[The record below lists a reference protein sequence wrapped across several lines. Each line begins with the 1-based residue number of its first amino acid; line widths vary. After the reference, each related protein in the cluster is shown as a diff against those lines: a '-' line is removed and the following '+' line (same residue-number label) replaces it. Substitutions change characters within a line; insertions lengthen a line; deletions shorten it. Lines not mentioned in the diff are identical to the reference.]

1 MHDKPE
7 ISTIV
12 EKYAVKGSIA
22 DSERWNEDLRGILE
36 IYILVKKGF
45 LHSTK
50 YTGIINIIQYF
61 LYYFLVFSTKSIFRD
76 N

>member
-22 DSERWNEDLRGILE
+22 DSERWNEDLRGGFWK
-36 IYILVKKGF
+36 YIF
-45 LHSTK
+45 
-50 YTGIINIIQYF
+50 
-61 LYYFLVFSTKSIFRD
+61 
-76 N
+76 

>member
-36 IYILVKKGF
+36 IYILVKKAF
-45 LHSTK
+45 YILP
-50 YTGIINIIQYF
+50 NIQE
-61 LYYFLVFSTKSIFRD
+61 
-76 N
+76 